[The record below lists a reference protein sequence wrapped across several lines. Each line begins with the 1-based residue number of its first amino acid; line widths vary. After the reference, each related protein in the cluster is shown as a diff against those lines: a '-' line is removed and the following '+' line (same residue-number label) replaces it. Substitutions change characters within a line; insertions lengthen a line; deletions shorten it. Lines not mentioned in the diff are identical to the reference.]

1 MEKLIKKL
9 LSKNIQ
15 PSHQRIKILEIL
27 EENLEHPNAS
37 MIFELLCREMPTI
50 SKTTVY
56 NTLNTF
62 VEKGLVSSLTIM
74 SEELRYDGITAP
86 HHHFLCNKCGRII
99 DVDVKCGF
107 AEKLEIYGHKIEEVQ
122 GYFKGICKTCLENKK
137 DCCKQK

>member
-9 LSKNIQ
+9 TTNSIQ

-27 EENLEHPNAS
+27 EGNCDHPNVN
-37 MIFELLCREMPTI
+37 MIFEVLCKEMPTI

-62 VEKGLVSSLTIM
+62 VEKGLISSLTIIP
-74 SEELRYDGITAP
+74 EELRYDSVTVP

-99 DVDVKCGF
+99 DVEVKCGF
-107 AEKLEIYGHKIEEVQ
+107 AEKREIYGHRIEEVQ
-122 GYFKGICKTCLENKK
+122 GYFRGVCKGCLEEEK
-137 DCCKQK
+137 DEMKQK